1 VVDVSPRS
9 RRKAAPARARRAALE
24 RSGVDAPDTDTP
36 GTDIRG
42 DDLLGE
48 LENLDN
54 WLTQR
59 IPVVPD
65 DVHDLPTEC
74 FAAVPAREPV
84 GPPRRGRALVR
95 AAVVVVLTILVA
107 GSATAVAA
115 DKTVVVTVDGQDRI
129 VHTFAGDVAGALASA
144 GVAAMPQDRVE
155 PALGTELADG
165 DRVIFAK
172 ARALTLVEGP
182 SERRIWTTA
191 ASVDE
196 ALRGVGLEAQP
207 IQMST
212 APSTTIPPDGLAV
225 ELRIPRAVSFV
236 DGTRAPKGVTT
247 MAGTV
252 GALLSEQG
260 VRLGVDDVSV
270 PSGDTPLTDGMTVQ
284 VVRNGVGEV
293 VEVRRIAPPEEIVE
307 DPELPRGRREVV
319 EKGRPGEQTVVMR
332 VHVQNGEEV
341 RREQVRAGATTPPRK
356 RVVRVGTDDDVPDA
370 VVAPSVGAGIWDA
383 LARCEAGGNWATN
396 TGNGYYGGLQF
407 DRQTWL
413 AYDGDQ
419 YAPLPHQAGR
429 DAQIAVA
436 SRVRDERGG
445 YGSWPACARKL
456 GLPT

>member
-9 RRKAAPARARRAALE
+9 RRRAAPARARRAPVEPPAGL
-24 RSGVDAPDTDTP
+24 SSDDLLGDVLP
-36 GTDIRG
+36 G
-42 DDLLGE
+42 DDLLGD
-48 LENLDN
+48 LENLDDF
-54 WLTQR
+54 LTGP

-65 DVHDLPTEC
+65 VDDPPTEC
-74 FAAVPAREPV
+74 FAAVPAADPAPPV
-84 GPPRRGRALVR
+84 PARRGRTLVR
-95 AAVVVVLTILVA
+95 AVVVAMLVSLVA
-107 GSATAVAA
+107 GTATAVAA
-115 DKTVVVTVDGQDRI
+115 DKTVVVTVEGRDRV
-129 VHTFAGDVAGALASA
+129 VHTFAADVAGALASA
-144 GVAAMPQDRVE
+144 GIAVTPQDRVE
-155 PALGTELADG
+155 PAPGTELADG
-165 DRVIFAK
+165 DHVIFAR
-172 ARALTLVEGP
+172 ARPLTLVEGS

-196 ALRGVGLEAQP
+196 ALRGVGVDAEP

-212 APSTTIPPDGLAV
+212 APNTAIPPGGLAV
-225 ELRIPRAVSFV
+225 ELRIPRALSFV
-236 DGTRAPKGVTT
+236 DGTGAPEAVTT

-252 GALLSEQG
+252 GALLTERG
-260 VRLGVDDVSV
+260 VTLGVDDVSV

-293 VEVRRIAPPEEIVE
+293 VEVHRIAPPEETVE
-307 DPELPRGRREVV
+307 DPELPRGRREIV

-341 RREQVRAGATTPPRK
+341 RREQVRAGGTTPPRK
-356 RVVRVGTDDDVPDA
+356 RVVRVGTNDDVPPA
-370 VVAPSVGAGIWDA
+370 AVAPSAGPGSWDA

-436 SRVRDERGG
+436 SRVRDDRGG

>member
-1 VVDVSPRS
+1 VVDVFPRT
-9 RRKAAPARARRAALE
+9 RREAAPARAGVDLLE
-24 RSGVDAPDTDTP
+24 RDVL
-36 GTDIRG
+36 
-42 DDLLGE
+42 DDLAGR
-48 LENLDN
+48 
-54 WLTQR
+54 TGP
-59 IPVVPD
+59 IPAAD
-65 DVHDLPTEC
+65 DLPTEC
-74 FAAVPAREPV
+74 FPALAPARRGG
-84 GPPRRGRALVR
+84 GPVR
-95 AAVVVVLTILVA
+95 AAVVAVLVSLVV

-115 DKTVVVTVDGQDRI
+115 DKTVVVTVDGRDRV
-129 VHTFAGDVAGALASA
+129 VHTFAADVAGALASA
-144 GVAAMPQDRVE
+144 GVDVAPYDRVE
-155 PALGTELADG
+155 PAPGTELADG
-165 DRVIFAK
+165 DHVIFAR
-172 ARALTLVEGP
+172 ARPLTLVEGP

-196 ALRGVGLEAQP
+196 ALRGAGVDAEP

-212 APSTTIPPDGLAV
+212 APGTTIPAGGLAV
-225 ELRIPRAVSFV
+225 ELRIPRSVTFT
-236 DGTRAPKGVTT
+236 DGTGDREAVTT

-252 GALLSEQG
+252 AALMREQG
-260 VRLGVDDVSV
+260 VTLGVDDVSV
-270 PSGDTPLTDGMTVQ
+270 PPGDTPLTDGMAVQ

-293 VEVRRIAPPEEIVE
+293 VEVRRIPPPEEIVE

-356 RVVRVGTDDDVPDA
+356 RVVRLGTNDDLPDPA
-370 VVAPSVGAGIWDA
+370 VAPAAGPGVWDA
-383 LARCEAGGNWATN
+383 LARCEAGGNWAIN

-436 SRVRDERGG
+436 SRMRDDRGG